1 MRFLLLFLPLAL
13 WAQSYLIS
21 TIPLPK
27 TYIQNLDPYPCNIDC
42 MQQLVANEQIFSF
55 LAYAQDRV
63 DDPALNELRLI
74 HISLLNLGSVR
85 QDDKLRIALL
95 LPHRVIGRYAFS
107 TTNTVFSYMLTKNR
121 AFEIKSF
128 QVESE
133 SYEDLSQAFQTI
145 ESEAFY
151 YVIAP
156 VTQGGA
162 NTISAINPELNIFF
176 PTINKNDINTTSES
190 FYYGGI
196 DYRAQID
203 ALLAE
208 AKTSLVIFYDKSR
221 LGQDLEGYTKE
232 EYAKLLSM
240 EENAT
245 AMAMLDENGSLV
257 LNDEQNDEEP
267 LMDEEGF
274 DEVLTP
280 EEAAQKAYEERPKT
294 VLSYAIEKTTSNLE
308 KELNENREIQ
318 FANFFLNTPIIK
330 SSMVLSQLTLFDVN
344 VSGILSTQI
353 SYDPLIL
360 SMTQYKDREQMLI
373 ANSISS
379 NNNVLIETNALLSND
394 IVYDWINYAT
404 TLGTDFFYHLIT
416 RDEREYQLPMVNN
429 QIQYPINLVR
439 PSFSRFIPYA
449 RRVEEPLVEETDE

>member
-1 MRFLLLFLPLAL
+1 MRFLLLFLPFAL

-27 TYIQNLDPYPCNIDC
+27 TYIQNLDPYPCDIEC
-42 MQQLVANEQIFSF
+42 MRELVANEQIFSF
-55 LAYAQDRV
+55 LAYAQDRLEEP
-63 DDPALNELRLI
+63 DLNEMRLI

-85 QDDKLRIALL
+85 QDDKLKIALL

-107 TTNTVFSYMLTKNR
+107 TTNSVFSYMLTKNR

-133 SYEDLSQAFQTI
+133 SVEDLSQALQTI
-145 ESEAFY
+145 EDEAFY

-156 VTQGGA
+156 VTQNGA
-162 NTISAINPELNIFF
+162 NTISAINPELNIYF
-176 PTINKNDINTTSES
+176 PTINRNDVNTTSES

-208 AKTSLVIFYDKSR
+208 ARTSLVIFYDKSR
-221 LGQDLEGYTKE
+221 LGRTLEGYTKD
-232 EYAKLLSM
+232 EYAKLISM

-245 AMAMLDENGSLV
+245 AAASLDENGSLV
-257 LNDEQNDEEP
+257 LNEEEP
-267 LMDEEGF
+267 IADEPAIE
-274 DEVLTP
+274 EELTP
-280 EEAAQKAYEERPKT
+280 EEAARKAYEERPKS
-294 VLSYAIEKTTSNLE
+294 VFSYAIEKTTSNLE
-308 KELNENREIQ
+308 KELNENEEIQ

-360 SMTQYKDREQMLI
+360 SMTQYKDRESMVI
-373 ANSISS
+373 ANSIST

-404 TLGTDFFYHLIT
+404 TLGTDFFYHQIT
-416 RDEREYQLPMVNN
+416 RDEREYQLPMVDN
-429 QIQYPINLVR
+429 QIEYPISLVR
-439 PSFSRFIPYA
+439 PSFSRFIPYVKA
-449 RRVEEPLVEETDE
+449 VEEPSSEETDE